1 MSPSCISARKGEGR
15 CRMEICNV
23 PYFLQQSRHRSQSR
37 HQIGERQHRPEIRWN
52 QAACRESLQLCGPDG
67 RHQRAAG
74 CFQLALLQRCFR
86 VPGLRYAKRVL
97 GCPRAVTE
105 PYLANLC
112 SPTYR
117 YVTSTVWAA
126 KCGVVNPL
134 MPAARAVSGH
144 LLTRTSCSHGTS
156 WVALQPI
163 WCHLPQYADRSEREY
178 PSTVM
183 TGNGKPLVLAHRT
196 FCP

>member
-1 MSPSCISARKGEGR
+1 MMSPSCISARKGEGR

-86 VPGLRYAKRVL
+86 APGLRHAKQYCNKTLSGKFAQPYASICDKYCPGGEMWGSESADAGGQGRIWASAYPDVL
-97 GCPRAVTE
+97 
-105 PYLANLC
+105 LAWNELGGFTTHMVS
-112 SPTYR
+112 SPTI
-117 YVTSTVWAA
+117 
-126 KCGVVNPL
+126 CGRV
-134 MPAARAVSGH
+134 
-144 LLTRTSCSHGTS
+144 RTGIPVHCDDWEWKTAGTG
-156 WVALQPI
+156 A
-163 WCHLPQYADRSEREY
+163 
-178 PSTVM
+178 
-183 TGNGKPLVLAHRT
+183 
-196 FCP
+196 